1 MKRLVFIAAATI
13 AVSGVCR
20 ADDVATW
27 KRDLQTAD
35 DVHADEAAKKL
46 AGSKDPKAADA
57 IFDVLAMGVSPRTAN
72 ILLGGLAGRKEARAI
87 EVLRLFANNRNADL
101 RKHAVSLLGAIPDGK
116 VVPVLLDAL
125 SDTTPDVRAE
135 AAGALAKRKEK
146 SAESKLLLLL
156 ERQDPSAPAAIA
168 AIASPDL
175 VHRLAE
181 RIGPIPDGLLCDT
194 FGEILKRPDFGPDQ
208 LRVEIVK
215 TLQKIPVDASTVAL
229 QEYIQATAKDP
240 KRASRLEAEAIVK
253 QRSGS

>member
-1 MKRLVFIAAATI
+1 
-13 AVSGVCR
+13 
-20 ADDVATW
+20 
-27 KRDLQTAD
+27 
-35 DVHADEAAKKL
+35 
-46 AGSKDPKAADA
+46 
-57 IFDVLAMGVSPRTAN
+57 
-72 ILLGGLAGRKEARAI
+72 
-87 EVLRLFANNRNADL
+87 
-101 RKHAVSLLGAIPDGK
+101 
-116 VVPVLLDAL
+116 
-125 SDTTPDVRAE
+125 
-135 AAGALAKRKEK
+135 
-146 SAESKLLLLL
+146 LLL
-156 ERQDPSAPAAIA
+156 ERQDPSAPAAVA
-168 AIASPDL
+168 AIASPEL